1 MIKQQVVGSDFSTVR
16 LPCSVRLF
24 CCRKGRLKRCRPQ
37 VYALLLQEMPHVYVG
52 CFAPTSHYRDLTLNW
67 IILAVLLVIA
77 AILGV
82 IVVKRR
88 MREQDDDYDI

>member
-1 MIKQQVVGSDFSTVR
+1 MSTLV
-16 LPCSVRLF
+16 
-24 CCRKGRLKRCRPQ
+24 
-37 VYALLLQEMPHVYVG
+37 ALLQQT
-52 CFAPTSHYRDLTLNW
+52 PTNPDDLTLNW

-88 MREQDDDYDI
+88 LREQDDDYDI

>member
-1 MIKQQVVGSDFSTVR
+1 MHMLV
-16 LPCSVRLF
+16 
-24 CCRKGRLKRCRPQ
+24 
-37 VYALLLQEMPHVYVG
+37 ALLQQT
-52 CFAPTSHYRDLTLNW
+52 PTNPDDLTLNW
-67 IILAVLLVIA
+67 IILAILLVIA

>member
-1 MIKQQVVGSDFSTVR
+1 MFMLVAVF
-16 LPCSVRLF
+16 
-24 CCRKGRLKRCRPQ
+24 
-37 VYALLLQEMPHVYVG
+37 LQ
-52 CFAPTSHYRDLTLNW
+52 APTQPDDLTLNW

>member
-1 MIKQQVVGSDFSTVR
+1 MILTSAAIELCGLAAQGRQFIAGDTYMSTLV
-16 LPCSVRLF
+16 
-24 CCRKGRLKRCRPQ
+24 
-37 VYALLLQEMPHVYVG
+37 ALLQQT
-52 CFAPTSHYRDLTLNW
+52 PTNPEDLTLNW

>member
-1 MIKQQVVGSDFSTVR
+1 MLMLV
-16 LPCSVRLF
+16 
-24 CCRKGRLKRCRPQ
+24 
-37 VYALLLQEMPHVYVG
+37 ALLQQS
-52 CFAPTSHYRDLTLNW
+52 PTHPDDLTLNW
-67 IILAVLLVIA
+67 IILAILLVIA